1 MPLDNS
7 ADNNDSK
14 SGAEEEEVQEE
25 KGTIHQSTEN
35 KENES
40 SSDND
45 K

>member
-14 SGAEEEEVQEE
+14 SGAEEEMQEE